1 VAAVPGHSPEN
12 RVTMLERLA
21 RLCALLAGALI
32 AFMVILTCG
41 SIIGRETVGHTI
53 TGDFELVALATGA
66 AVGLFMP
73 LCQLHRG
80 NIVVDFFTAKAPKRV
95 NRVLDRIGAF
105 LLAACCALLA
115 WRAALG
121 GPGAFVPADAAE
133 VRVQL
138 NTLSA
143 YRATYRAAR
152 PLFEWRLATI
162 QRLTDAGWARGR
174 LPDSTRFDRSLWFVR
189 RRELGFV
196 SILEQVSIQAGDGDQ
211 PLVILTYRRS
221 LSAPALARWLDSIR

>member
-1 VAAVPGHSPEN
+1 
-12 RVTMLERLA
+12 MLERLA
-21 RLCALLAGALI
+21 RLCALLAGLLI
-32 AFMVILTCG
+32 AFMVVLTCG

-95 NRVLDRIGAF
+95 NRVLDRVGAF

-121 GPGAFVPADAAE
+121 GLSSYNSHNSTMLLGVPEWYAYAPMVPGFALTAVIGLKQA
-133 VRVQL
+133 
-138 NTLSA
+138 
-143 YRATYRAAR
+143 
-152 PLFEWRLATI
+152 LF
-162 QRLTDAGWARGR
+162 
-174 LPDSTRFDRSLWFVR
+174 
-189 RRELGFV
+189 GF
-196 SILEQVSIQAGDGDQ
+196 GDQ
-211 PLVILTYRRS
+211 PDHHEVT
-221 LSAPALARWLDSIR
+221 A